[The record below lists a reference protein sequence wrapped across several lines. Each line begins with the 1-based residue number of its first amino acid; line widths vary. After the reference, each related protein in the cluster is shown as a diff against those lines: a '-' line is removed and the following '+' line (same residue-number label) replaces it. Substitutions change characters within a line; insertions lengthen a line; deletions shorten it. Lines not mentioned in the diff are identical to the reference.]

1 MAQMPVLAPF
11 RVFGV
16 EGVDCRVQGVR
27 GSACGSEG
35 CDRYR
40 EQGGRDAECR
50 VMCNMLGCEGCRVSV
65 GQNFNK
71 GRPQNCTFI

>member
-1 MAQMPVLAPF
+1 MPVLAPF

-35 CDRYR
+35 CDRHR

-50 VMCNMLGCEGCRVSV
+50 VMCNMLRCEV
-65 GQNFNK
+65 
-71 GRPQNCTFI
+71 

>member
-1 MAQMPVLAPF
+1 MPASF

-35 CDRYR
+35 CDRHR

-50 VMCNMLGCEGCRVSV
+50 VIGAMCNMLRCEV
-65 GQNFNK
+65 
-71 GRPQNCTFI
+71 